1 MQISS
6 AAPCNRLVTLLG
18 LRWRSRATAIAPV
31 VVLVLRS
38 FPCWC
43 SGSGWLRP
51 QAPYENGF
59 AGLLGSGTALDRYRS
74 FLRYRIVSSLAPAPE
89 LPFSQRP
96 WGPTLPCPAPLAMVS
111 GSPHPDWV

>member
-1 MQISS
+1 MAKTS
-6 AAPCNRLVTLLG
+6 T
-18 LRWRSRATAIAPV
+18 
-31 VVLVLRS
+31 
-38 FPCWC
+38 
-43 SGSGWLRP
+43 
-51 QAPYENGF
+51 YENGV